1 MRLTR
6 RQYIATSLGVLQ
18 LLGLAGFVAYSRLP
32 SPKSLRQPLSSQRI
46 SELDDRKIFGWL
58 GNNQLITGIPGDP
71 LLNGIDSGRASDIF
85 NLITHT
91 NRPLPSL
98 PTLGS
103 EEESNRSDPY
113 PSPDGKWILYKESS
127 YTKDKIIFRRWHLV
141 HPDGS
146 GTRLIPFPTQSDK
159 LSPRWLTDSS
169 GWVGIGS
176 TQNFKRVAY
185 HFAMV
190 GQNLSAT
197 RLPVPKHSTLVAI
210 TCESELIFN
219 EDRSFRHTAISLNAP
234 GTQPRELD
242 IRHSPLDA
250 HWPGHHGGPWPLAF
264 SQDGK
269 YLFVLGYS
277 TAPQKR
283 ITDWLPSFLESTKA
297 GLWRISL
304 HGGAPELLVAGAVT
318 DFSLSPDGTKILY
331 WSSGYYN
338 ATAYLL
344 TLNEKV

>member
-1 MRLTR
+1 MGYTR
-6 RQYIATSLGVLQ
+6 RQIIAAANVGLQ
-18 LLGLAGFVAYSRLP
+18 LFALAGLVLHSHLASLESLP
-32 SPKSLRQPLSSQRI
+32 QPLSSQRI
-46 SELDDRKIFGWL
+46 SELDDRKVFGWL
-58 GNNQLITGIPGDP
+58 GNDQLIIGIPEDP
-71 LLNGIDSGRASDIF
+71 LSMGMDHGRASDIF
-85 NLITHT
+85 NLKTQT
-91 NRPLPSL
+91 KRPLPSL

-103 EEESNRSDPY
+103 EEDSNRSTPY
-113 PSPDGKWILYKESS
+113 PSPDGKWLLYTESS
-127 YTKDKIIFRRWHLV
+127 YTKDKIIFSRWRLV

-146 GTRLIPFPTQSDK
+146 GTQLIPFPAPGDY
-159 LSPRWLTDSS
+159 LSPHWLPDSS

-176 TQNFKRVAY
+176 TQDFKRVAY
-185 HFAMV
+185 RFAIA

-197 RLPVPKHSTLVAI
+197 RLPVPKHGTLVAI

-283 ITDWLPSFLESTKA
+283 IADWLPCFLESPKA
-297 GLWRISL
+297 GLWRIAL
-304 HGGAPELLVAGAVT
+304 HGGAPELLVAGNVT
-318 DFSLSPDGTKILY
+318 DFSLSPDGTKLLY
-331 WSSGYYN
+331 SQCDFEN
-338 ATAYLL
+338 RATYLL
-344 TLNEKV
+344 TLPKGK